1 MSLHGFGRS
10 SGHGQRRSAHAVVL
24 MFWPMG
30 PEGGVGRT
38 VSCWIDGVSALPGV
52 LVFFVL
58 LRLLLVGFSALGN
71 ALLLGPIGLVM
82 RQVLDER
89 ETKKRAR
96 RVAARPGQ
104 RTEGEELGTGHAK
117 FRGEAGFAKR
127 ESGGGF
133 YGRLTRSCGGV
144 RGRRYTIRKIIFW

>member
-1 MSLHGFGRS
+1 
-10 SGHGQRRSAHAVVL
+10 
-24 MFWPMG
+24 MFWPSG

-38 VSCWIDGVSALPGV
+38 VSCWLDGVSVVPEV

-58 LRLLLVGFSALGN
+58 LWLLLVGFSALGN
-71 ALLLGPIGLVM
+71 GLLLGPIGLVM
-82 RQVLDER
+82 RRVLDES

-96 RVAARPGQ
+96 RIAARPGQ

-117 FRGEAGFAKR
+117 FRGEAGFVKQ

-144 RGRRYTIRKIIFW
+144 RGRKWWKEEWQMAYDAVFILGIRSDSAGKIIFK